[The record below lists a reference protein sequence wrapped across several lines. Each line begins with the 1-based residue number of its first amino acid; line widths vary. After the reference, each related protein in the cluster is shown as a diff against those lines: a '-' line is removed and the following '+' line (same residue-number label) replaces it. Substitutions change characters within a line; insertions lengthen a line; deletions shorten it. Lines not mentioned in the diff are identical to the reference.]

1 VTNFQ
6 RIESVLSGRWPD
18 RPPFSFWYHFQPDQ
32 VAGPAAVQGHLDH
45 LEKYGLDFLKVMN
58 DNPYP
63 DRRLVR
69 DIGDLQ
75 NMTALRGDEDGFAEQ
90 LELLSELKAKTR
102 GKVPLIT
109 TIFNAWMVLRR
120 MVQPPTGHQPPN
132 LDAASDAPSAWIRQA
147 AAGDVAAVAAAL
159 RTIGN
164 SLGRFAAMCLQAG
177 ADGIFLS
184 VRDDWVEVGRRP
196 PAPSLYEQLVR
207 QTDLEILSAASVA
220 RFNIVHACGRPINFR
235 AFAEY
240 PAAILNWADRAA
252 GPSIADVLDWVRP
265 AICGGVDNLG
275 TLVSGTPRDV
285 AAEVADALAQAG
297 DRPILVAPGCTF
309 DPARVPEGNLHAL
322 ADAVRAWRRAS

>member
-1 VTNFQ
+1 
-6 RIESVLSGRWPD
+6 
-18 RPPFSFWYHFQPDQ
+18 
-32 VAGPAAVQGHLDH
+32 
-45 LEKYGLDFLKVMN
+45 
-58 DNPYP
+58 
-63 DRRLVR
+63 
-69 DIGDLQ
+69 
-75 NMTALRGDEDGFAEQ
+75 
-90 LELLSELKAKTR
+90 
-102 GKVPLIT
+102 
-109 TIFNAWMVLRR
+109 
-120 MVQPPTGHQPPN
+120 
-132 LDAASDAPSAWIRQA
+132 
-147 AAGDVAAVAAAL
+147 
-159 RTIGN
+159 
-164 SLGRFAAMCLQAG
+164 MCLQAG

-285 AAEVADALAQAG
+285 AAGWPMRWLRRG
-297 DRPILVAPGCTF
+297 IGRSWSP
-309 DPARVPEGNLHAL
+309 PAARLIQPAC
-322 ADAVRAWRRAS
+322 RRAIFMPWPTRCAHGGGHHKRPRHEGETQYQLAWPRASRCITAASPAIAKN